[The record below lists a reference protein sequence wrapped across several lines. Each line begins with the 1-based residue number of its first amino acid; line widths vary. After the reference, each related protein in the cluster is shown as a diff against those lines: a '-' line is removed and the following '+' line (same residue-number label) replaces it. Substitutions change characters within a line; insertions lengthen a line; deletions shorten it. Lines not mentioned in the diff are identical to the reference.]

1 MKKNLLTF
9 VSIVLLTVSA
19 FAQERLNDEQ
29 KEMKSE
35 IAQEIKEARNA
46 VKSLKQDVTAAK
58 QTAGTSTQ
66 SAVTVAD
73 VGEPDSFGKN
83 VKFFGTAVTGA
94 VYMHKG
100 CDAASLSVDG
110 IVLGVD
116 DRCLDVT
123 NTLVTST
130 ATFNDIGR
138 INLPAKSAD
147 NVIYF
152 IANNLFNYSI
162 FNSTA
167 TANFGRLTYSPSVTI
182 ESDALLDPAALNPD
196 TGLPM
201 NGSFTTGINGSKTF
215 NRTYQTGA
223 SDFGLERYSTAA
235 TRGFARSYFAD
246 LGLSNHVINQIYKK
260 PMTIKLNL
268 RVSTRLVEDGVAFY
282 TMRFMGN

>member
-1 MKKNLLTF
+1 MKKILLTLI
-9 VSIVLLTVSA
+9 SMTLLNFAISA
-19 FAQERLNDEQ
+19 QDRLTQDQKEQ
-29 KEMKSE
+29 KNE
-35 IAQEIKEARNA
+35 IAKEVKEARNEL
-46 VKSLKQDVTAAK
+46 KGLKQDSI
-58 QTAGTSTQ
+58 TSKPT
-66 SAVTVAD
+66 SEVPTRAVTTAD

-83 VKFFGTAVTGA
+83 VKFLGTAVTGA

-162 FNSTA
+162 FNPTA

-201 NGSFTTGINGSKTF
+201 NGSFTTGISGSKTF
-215 NRTYQTGA
+215 NRTYQTNA

-246 LGLSNHVINQIYKK
+246 LGLPNNVINQIYKK

-282 TMRFMGN
+282 TMRFTGN